1 MADKIAHSI
10 LDCISGRLLAV
21 SRSDVNQLTLVTEN
35 RFVALVNLD
44 KSDFFL
50 RLSAACS
57 ITHGLPSVQ
66 SRFINQS
73 ISLRQYNTVQEKKK
87 KRNKEM
93 YTHLN
98 YRRCSCILIG

>member
-50 RLSAACS
+50 RLSAACVEMSTIRAKS
-57 ITHGLPSVQ
+57 IY
-66 SRFINQS
+66 QS
-73 ISLRQYNTVQEKKK
+73 ID
-87 KRNKEM
+87 
-93 YTHLN
+93 
-98 YRRCSCILIG
+98 